1 MTCGAG
7 LSERERGRA
16 RARARQAALL
26 GPVAGPSASASAGAR
41 ERAVLW
47 AGPEGRK
54 KSAWF
59 GFVFVFL
66 FQINE

>member
-7 LSERERGRA
+7 LSEREGE

-26 GPVAGPSASASAGAR
+26 GRVAGPSASVSAGAH

-54 KSAWF
+54 KSARF
-59 GFVFVFL
+59 GFVFLFL
-66 FQINE
+66 FQINK